1 MHFDHIDETLLA
13 QAMQAFYYLR
23 SIDSVEKKPSTSE
36 LVDWIRALQ
45 LSGVDTSRIA
55 KDIPFIGVLL
65 KKDKDILAVQRRLRR

>member
-1 MHFDHIDETLLA
+1 
-13 QAMQAFYYLR
+13 MQTKTFGLSSIYSH
-23 SIDSVEKKPSTSE
+23 SIDAVEKKPSTSE

-65 KKDKDILAVQRRLRR
+65 KKDKDISTVQRRLRR